1 MAQHPPEKPKPAP
14 AKPTQKTAR
23 AAEKLQ
29 EKAEAARELEP
40 AEVAAYLRRHPDFL
54 ASRPD
59 LVAVL
64 APPERDLGDGVVD
77 MQRFMVE
84 RLRSDV
90 ARLKLVQRKLIS
102 TSRNN
107 LTSQG
112 RVHAAVLALLGATSF
127 EHLITVITDELTML
141 LDIDAV
147 GLCVES
153 SQHGSGQL
161 PSNTAGVQM
170 LEPGSADEL
179 LGNVHVL
186 LRSDV
191 IGDPALFGPQ
201 ASSLVRSDALVRLKV
216 SRHAP
221 AGLLALGARR
231 PGVFHPGQGT
241 ELLVFLGQVIEHLI
255 RAWLDLEE

>member
-14 AKPTQKTAR
+14 VKPAQKTAR
-23 AAEKLQ
+23 AAEKP
-29 EKAEAARELEP
+29 APVRELEP

-54 ASRPD
+54 ANRPD

-64 APPERDLGDGVVD
+64 APPARELGDGVVD

-84 RLRSDV
+84 RLRADV

-112 RVHAAVLALLGATSF
+112 RVHAAVLGLLAATSF
-127 EHLITVITDELTML
+127 EHLISIITDELTML

-153 SQHGSGQL
+153 SQPGSGHL

-170 LEPGSADEL
+170 LEPGSVEEL
-179 LGNVHVL
+179 LGSHDVL

-191 IGDPALFGPQ
+191 AGDPVLFGPQ
-201 ASSLVRSDALVRLKV
+201 AASLVRSDALVRLKV

-221 AGLLALGARR
+221 AGLMALGARR
-231 PGVFHPGQGT
+231 PGIFHPGQGT
-241 ELLVFLGQVIEHLI
+241 ELLVFLGQVIEHVI

>member
-1 MAQHPPEKPKPAP
+1 MNSKPP
-14 AKPTQKTAR
+14 QKTLRSADKR
-23 AAEKLQ
+23 GDKTAEKSPD
-29 EKAEAARELEP
+29 KTAPRELEP
-40 AEVAAYLRRHPDFL
+40 ADVAAYLRRHPDFL
-54 ASRPD
+54 ANRPD
-59 LVAVL
+59 LVTVL
-64 APPERDLGDGVVD
+64 SAPVRELGDGVVD

-107 LTSQG
+107 LTSQS
-112 RVHAAVLALLGATSF
+112 RVHASVLALLGATSF
-127 EHLITVITDELTML
+127 EHLISVVTDELTML

-147 GLCVES
+147 GLCVEANPMAAAR
-153 SQHGSGQL
+153 L
-161 PSNTAGVQM
+161 PSNTAGVLM
-170 LEPGSADEL
+170 LEQGSVEDL
-179 LGNVHVL
+179 LGPTHDVL

-191 IGDPALFGPQ
+191 VGDPALFGTQ
-201 ASSLVRSDALVRLKV
+201 ASALVRSDALVRLRV

>member
-14 AKPTQKTAR
+14 AKPAQKTAR
-23 AAEKLQ
+23 AAEKS
-29 EKAEAARELEP
+29 EPVRELE
-40 AEVAAYLRRHPDFL
+40 ANEVAAYLRRHPDFL

-59 LVAVL
+59 LVTVL
-64 APPERDLGDGVVD
+64 APPERELGDGVVD

-112 RVHAAVLALLGATSF
+112 RVHTAVLALLGATSF
-127 EHLITVITDELTML
+127 EHLIAVITDELTML

-153 SQHGSGQL
+153 SQHGGAQL

-170 LEPGSADEL
+170 LEPGSTDEL
-179 LGNVHVL
+179 LGNANVL

-191 IGDPALFGPQ
+191 IGDLALFGPQ
-201 ASSLVRSDALVRLKV
+201 AASLVRSDALVRLKV

-231 PGVFHPGQGT
+231 PGIFHPGQGT
-241 ELLVFLGQVIEHLI
+241 ELLVFLGQVIEHVI